1 MTPPAPLAKGS
12 ILKVRFPWDSHPK
25 VPGPF
30 PHYCLLASVEEFEG
44 QTFVAVAYGTSR
56 MDRDLERSHSGLV
69 FDVPST
75 YIRGDEMPGAITHF
89 VCDMVALLPFNDEW
103 VYRNWKAR
111 LAFMRESERTE
122 DRRAARYYDQFQSFE
137 LTLRKATFE
146 ALDDMLTSG
155 SPGLPHGKKLRHAR

>member
-12 ILKVRFPWDSHPK
+12 ILKCKFPWDSHPK

-30 PHYCLLASVEEFEG
+30 PHYCLLASVEEIEG
-44 QTFVAVAYGTSR
+44 QTLVAVAYGTSR

-75 YIRGDEMPGAITHF
+75 YIRGDEMSEGVTHF
-89 VCDMVALLPFNDEW
+89 VCDLVALLPYNDDW
-103 VYRNWKAR
+103 VYRNWRAR
-111 LAFMRESERTE
+111 LAFMRESERAN
-122 DRRAARYYDQFQSFE
+122 DRRAARYYEQFLSFE

-146 ALDDMLTSG
+146 ALDDMLSTG
-155 SPGLPHGKKLRHAR
+155 SFGLPAGKKLRLAR